1 MVDLEDA
8 RRFHFSMPAD
18 MLDFNEDHSWFIYGS
33 LSEIVNFNR
42 GLMAG
47 IWPVRDSLEAE
58 FIGAAEKVKHEAE
71 ALPHAEA
78 KKLLGDFTCRMC
90 AKADETYRELRDALT
105 IDAADVVLADAE
117 AVEISVSDPNALVA
131 ITLTPAVESSEL
143 DLDPNSVLW
152 SLGFSGKRNPF
163 SPRPSPFHLQ
173 RMMTAAG
180 RFPSVPMKS
189 PAGQYRAASWTPTFA
204 ASSATAV
211 LSHR

>member
-1 MVDLEDA
+1 
-8 RRFHFSMPAD
+8 

-105 IDAADVVLADAE
+105 IDAADVVFWHKLCFH
-117 AVEISVSDPNALVA
+117 A
-131 ITLTPAVESSEL
+131 I
-143 DLDPNSVLW
+143 
-152 SLGFSGKRNPF
+152 FS
-163 SPRPSPFHLQ
+163 
-173 RMMTAAG
+173 T
-180 RFPSVPMKS
+180 
-189 PAGQYRAASWTPTFA
+189 
-204 ASSATAV
+204 
-211 LSHR
+211 